1 MQFCAST
8 ACGGALLEQPWNA
21 GCQKCT
27 KRLSRCCKSV
37 TGVAK
42 MSRVLQT
49 MQKFEMP
56 LHSWHFLFCAGDSY
70 IFFTLSYFTL
80 LGIGWD
86 SSPIGDILKTERAD
100 AKYKLWFWPGS
111 WWIDVSTRCNIMNNF
126 LGNGLTELNKQYY
139 GGDELISGHID

>member
-1 MQFCAST
+1 MSRV
-8 ACGGALLEQPWNA
+8 L
-21 GCQKCT
+21 QKCH
-27 KRLSRCCKSV
+27 
-37 TGVAK
+37 GVAK

-70 IFFTLSYFTL
+70 ILFTLSYFTL

-100 AKYKLWFWPGS
+100 AKYK
-111 WWIDVSTRCNIMNNF
+111 
-126 LGNGLTELNKQYY
+126 
-139 GGDELISGHID
+139 